1 MPDDQTPPRDFTSQ
15 AVTRGVRVRV
25 TARYSPDGS
34 EPVRDRWEFPYSVTI
49 ANEGPDTVQLVSRH
63 WIITDASN
71 TVEEVKG
78 LGVVGRQP
86 VLEPGEAYEYTS
98 LCRLRTPFGSMHGS
112 YQMVTAGGERFDA
125 AIAPFGL
132 SAPYTVH

>member
-1 MPDDQTPPRDFTSQ
+1 MPSSDTT
-15 AVTRGVRVRV
+15 TRGIRVIVETKYDPTRSSPQQSQWFFLYTVRI
-25 TARYSPDGS
+25 T
-34 EPVRDRWEFPYSVTI
+34 
-49 ANEGPDTVQLVSRH
+49 NEGTSTAQLLTRH